1 MSLLKVYGRLVQISG
16 ACTLWRVVELV
27 GCAVALRDGA
37 PHPEMPR
44 LTCDKDKK
52 GTGEHPFPL

>member
-1 MSLLKVYGRLVQISG
+1 
-16 ACTLWRVVELV
+16 LWRVVELV